1 MDVNFEKRLLR
12 PTNPNII
19 SPNGLTRASR
29 NLFGRSP
36 GEGGSSPSSIHSPTR
51 MASPNASVSIVRN
64 LTRGAIILILRLTS
78 LIITHNFI
86 PFFSHQCIEKI
97 LGCVEARLDLHCIVA
112 QWQVQ

>member
-36 GEGGSSPSSIHSPTR
+36 GEGGSSPSSVHSPTR
-51 MASPNASVSIVRN
+51 IGSPNASVRKTIKQRSR
-64 LTRGAIILILRLTS
+64 II
-78 LIITHNFI
+78 F
-86 PFFSHQCIEKI
+86 
-97 LGCVEARLDLHCIVA
+97 D
-112 QWQVQ
+112 